1 MVCCAV
7 VQVPKGNSAEAGLA
21 GAINGL
27 GAKLGSLEA
36 LLGLAQQRIAD
47 KADSAQVDSL
57 R

>member
-7 VQVPKGNSAEAGLA
+7 VQVPQGNSAEAGLA

-36 LLGLAQQRIAD
+36 LLALAQHRIAD